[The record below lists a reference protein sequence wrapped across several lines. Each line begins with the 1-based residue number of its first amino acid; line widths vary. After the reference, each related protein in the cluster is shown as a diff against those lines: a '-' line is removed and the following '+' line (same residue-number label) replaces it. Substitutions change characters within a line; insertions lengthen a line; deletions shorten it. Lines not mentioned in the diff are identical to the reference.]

1 MTMIRTAK
9 YMVGFTLIEV
19 VIVIVLTGILSVVA
33 TSFITP
39 LQGYFDALDRAEL
52 SDVADTALRRMGREL
67 HAALP
72 NSVRVDGNYIEFVPT
87 ITGGRY
93 RATVDPA
100 VADPVCGSAGA
111 DLSFSGND
119 TCFEVIGTLSPA
131 PAIGEE
137 VVIYNTAP
145 FYVYADN
152 NVAAIAPGSTAGNVV
167 FASKQF
173 PLESPGK
180 RFQIIGRPVTYA
192 CNDTTLWRYSGYSR
206 QASQP
211 TSIATLDGLAE
222 VVKAR
227 LATGLNCAAS
237 NFSYM
242 PGATQRAGLVTM
254 SLTLANS
261 SDSVTL
267 LHQVHVQNVP

>member
-1 MTMIRTAK
+1 M
-9 YMVGFTLIEV
+9 
-19 VIVIVLTGILSVVA
+19 VIVVTGILA
-33 TSFITP
+33 ALAASFASP
-39 LQGYFDALDRAEL
+39 LKGYFDATARADL
-52 SDVADTALRRMGREL
+52 ADAADTALRRMGREL

-72 NSVRVDGNYIEFVPT
+72 NSVRVSGNYIEFLPT
-87 ITGGRY
+87 TMGGRY
-93 RATVDPA
+93 RKEQDCTSVCTGDALNFTT
-100 VADPVCGSAGA
+100 ADTSFDVVGS
-111 DLSFSGND
+111 L
-119 TCFEVIGTLSPA
+119 PRA
-131 PAIGEE
+131 PATGEE

-145 FYVYADN
+145 FYVHGGN
-152 NVAAIAPGSTAGNVV
+152 NVAAIAAASTAGNVV
-167 FASKQF
+167 FAAKQF

-192 CNDTTLWRYSGYSR
+192 CSGSALWRYSGYSR

-211 TSIATLDGLAE
+211 TSIATLDGLAG

-227 LATGLNCAAS
+227 LATGVNCAANS
-237 NFSYM
+237 FSYT
-242 PGATQRAGLVTM
+242 PGATQRADLVTM